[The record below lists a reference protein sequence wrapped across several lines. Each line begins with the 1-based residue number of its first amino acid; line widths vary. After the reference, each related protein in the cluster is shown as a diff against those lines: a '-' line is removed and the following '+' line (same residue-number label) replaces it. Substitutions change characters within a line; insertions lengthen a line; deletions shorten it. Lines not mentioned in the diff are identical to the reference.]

1 MATIELSKDTRGWYA
16 KFIGD
21 KKIVELFGTD
31 TLPTA
36 FTAAAAYDDVEREL
50 QRLNPHHTIRRAGV
64 PHYDARLVDLSH

>member
-1 MATIELSKDTRGWYA
+1 MATIELSKDTRSWYA

-36 FTAAAAYDDVEREL
+36 FTAAAKYDDVEAEI
-50 QRLNPHHTIRRAGV
+50 QRLNPNHTIRRQMN
-64 PHYDARLVDLSH
+64 